1 MKAIPIITR
10 SPVRRRAARRG
21 GLAAAVALAG
31 LALAACG
38 GSSNAFS
45 SSSSSS
51 GSAGASASAGA
62 GAGAGKNLVVGGAN
76 FTEMLV
82 AQQLYGQ
89 VLAKNGYTVS
99 YKAVENREVYEPALE
114 QGQIDVVPEYAATMA
129 NFMSKRVNGTNA
141 PDIATSDATTT
152 VSAMQPLL
160 QKKGLK
166 ALTPSTALDAN
177 AFAVTKK
184 LADANHLT
192 TLSDLAKLNKPLKL
206 AAPAECPDR
215 PFCQPGLEKTYGL
228 KIAQLLPLGFG
239 SPQAKQAVVSGK
251 ADMVET
257 GTTDATLGGLGLVA
271 LKDDKKLQLAD
282 NIVPVVNAQK
292 AGTPEI
298 QTLLDKVSQ
307 TLTTDDLAQL
317 NLKVDTERQKPE
329 DVARQWLQS
338 KGLV

>member
-1 MKAIPIITR
+1 MKAISSIPR
-10 SPVRRRAARRG
+10 STVRRRAPRHA

-31 LALAACG
+31 LALGACG

-45 SSSSSS
+45 ATSSSSAAGASS
-51 GSAGASASAGA
+51 SAGA
-62 GAGAGKNLVVGGAN
+62 AGAGKNLTVGGAN

-82 AQQLYGQ
+82 AEQLYGQ

-160 QKKGLK
+160 EKKGLK

-184 LADANHLT
+184 IADANHLT
-192 TLSDLAKLNKPLKL
+192 TLSDLAKLNKSLTL

-228 KIAQLLPLGFG
+228 KIGKLLPLGFG

-271 LKDDKKLQLAD
+271 LQDDKKLQLAD
-282 NIVPVVNAQK
+282 NIVPVVNTQK
-292 AGTPEI
+292 AGASDI
-298 QTLLDKVSQ
+298 QTLLDKVSAA
-307 TLTTDDLAQL
+307 LTTDDLAQL
-317 NLKVDTERQKPE
+317 NLKVDAERQKPE
-329 DVARQWLQS
+329 DVAKQWLQS
-338 KGLV
+338 KGLL

>member
-1 MKAIPIITR
+1 MKALSTTR
-10 SPVRRRAARRG
+10 S
-21 GLAAAVALAG
+21 LAAAVALAG
-31 LALAACG
+31 LALTACG

-51 GSAGASASAGA
+51 SAGA
-62 GAGAGKNLVVGGAN
+62 GAASSPAGGAGKNLTVGGAN

-89 VLAKNGYTVS
+89 VLAKNGYTVT
-99 YKAVENREVYEPALE
+99 YKAVDNREVYEPALE

-152 VSAMQPLL
+152 VTAMQPLL
-160 QKKGLK
+160 EKKGLK

-184 LADANHLT
+184 LADANHVT
-192 TLSDLAKLNKPLKL
+192 TLSDLSKLNKSLTL

-228 KIAQLLPLGFG
+228 KIGKLLPLGFG

-271 LKDDKKLQLAD
+271 LQDDKKLQLAD

-292 AGTPEI
+292 AGTSEI
-298 QTLLDKVSQ
+298 QTLLDKVSAA
-307 TLTTDDLAQL
+307 LTTDDLAQL
-317 NLKVDTERQKPE
+317 NLKVDAERQKPE
-329 DVARQWLQS
+329 DVAKQWLQS
-338 KGLV
+338 KGLL